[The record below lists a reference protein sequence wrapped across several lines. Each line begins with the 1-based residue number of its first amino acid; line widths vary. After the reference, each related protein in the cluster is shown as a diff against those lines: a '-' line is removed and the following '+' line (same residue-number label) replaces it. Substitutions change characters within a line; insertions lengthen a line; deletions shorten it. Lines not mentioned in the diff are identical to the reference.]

1 MRFIGM
7 TMRRT
12 IESNQI
18 EVSRFPGWDGYR
30 DISHF
35 VTTRHGGVSRGA
47 FATLNLGIHTP
58 DNPESV
64 RKNITLLAGA
74 IGIAPERIYMPRQ
87 THGDRI
93 RAIDATFLSWDAF
106 RQREYLEG
114 VDALMTDVSGI
125 CVSVSTADCV
135 PILLYDPVRRVVG
148 AVHAGWRGTV
158 LRVARKAIE
167 GMMERYACDSA
178 DICAGIGPSI
188 SKAAF
193 EVGEEVVLAF
203 LKAGFPLERWLSRSP
218 VTGKAHI
225 DLWGINRFLLEEIG
239 VSPNHI
245 EVAGICTYEHHADY
259 FSARRLGVASGR
271 MLSGIFLRENRME
284 NNIY

>member
-1 MRFIGM
+1 MF
-7 TMRRT
+7 
-12 IESNQI
+12 
-18 EVSRFPGWDGYR
+18 
-30 DISHF
+30 
-35 VTTRHGGVSRGA
+35 
-47 FATLNLGIHTP
+47 
-58 DNPESV
+58 
-64 RKNITLLAGA
+64 
-74 IGIAPERIYMPRQ
+74 
-87 THGDRI
+87 
-93 RAIDATFLSWDAF
+93 
-106 RQREYLEG
+106 
-114 VDALMTDVSGI
+114 
-125 CVSVSTADCV
+125 
-135 PILLYDPVRRVVG
+135 ILLYDPVRRVVG

-167 GMMERYACDSA
+167 GMMERYACDPA

-245 EVAGICTYEHHADY
+245 EIAGICTYEHHADY